1 MIYTYKPQGVCSR
14 EIQLEVEEGIVKKLM
29 VVGGCNGNL
38 QGISK
43 LVEGMNIE
51 EVINRLKGIDCN
63 RKRNILSRPNS
74 KSIRRD
80 VACSKIR
87 KEGVYMKK
95 FENVAANEKNPK
107 WENMVKREKEFKKK
121 IGDIRTDFERDYTR
135 VLYSTAYRRLKH
147 QNQIYFSPKSDHICT
162 RIEHVNYVESISY
175 TIANTLGLNT
185 ELTKAISI
193 AHDLGHSPFGHQGE
207 KVLNEIS
214 KREIGETFW
223 HEKNGLNS
231 VDNLILLENH
241 DGDRINLNLT
251 YAVRDGIISHCGEV
265 NDKVLFPRK
274 EAVNLNTYT
283 KPNEYMPYTWEA
295 CVVKLADR
303 ISYIGRDLEDSL
315 SVQTLSKEQIKELD
329 KILNL
334 GKNMNNTNIISTL
347 IRDLCENSSPEE
359 GLKFSNEKVELLDKM
374 NEFCI
379 KNIYTNEKIESANRY
394 FKLVLEEIYRTL
406 YNRYDGVNTI
416 KKLKQDERKY
426 PNLISGFIMWLE
438 TYIKNSKGINKKLFD
453 LNSEKDYARAII
465 YYISGMTDKYAID
478 MYNEII
484 SF

>member
-1 MIYTYKPQGVCSR
+1 
-14 EIQLEVEEGIVKKLM
+14 
-29 VVGGCNGNL
+29 
-38 QGISK
+38 
-43 LVEGMNIE
+43 
-51 EVINRLKGIDCN
+51 
-63 RKRNILSRPNS
+63 
-74 KSIRRD
+74 
-80 VACSKIR
+80 
-87 KEGVYMKK
+87 MKK
-95 FENVAANEKNPK
+95 FKNVAANEKNPK
-107 WENMVKREKEFKKK
+107 WENMIKREKEFRKK

-147 QNQIYFSPKSDHICT
+147 KNQIYFSPKSDHICT

-193 AHDLGHSPFGHQGE
+193 SHDLGHSPFGHQGE

-223 HEKNGLNS
+223 HERNGLNA

-241 DGDRINLNLT
+241 DGHRINLNLT

-265 NDKVLFPRK
+265 NDKVVFPRK
-274 EAVNLNTYT
+274 EAIDLSTYT
-283 KPNEYMPYTWEA
+283 RPNEYMPYTWEA

-315 SVQTLSKEQIKELD
+315 SVQTLNKDQVKELD
-329 KILNL
+329 KIINL
-334 GKNMNNTNIISTL
+334 EKSMNNTNIISTL

-359 GLKFSNEKVELLDKM
+359 GLKFSNEKVELLDKI
-374 NEFCI
+374 NDFCI
-379 KNIYTNEKIESANRY
+379 KNIYTNEKVESANRY

-406 YNRYDGVNTI
+406 YSRYDEVNTI
-416 KKLKQDERKY
+416 NKLKQDEKKY
-426 PNLISGFIMWLE
+426 PNLINGFIMWIE
-438 TYIKNSKGINKKLFD
+438 TYIKSDKGINKKLFD
-453 LNSEKDYARAII
+453 LNNKKDYAKAII

>member
-1 MIYTYKPQGVCSR
+1 
-14 EIQLEVEEGIVKKLM
+14 
-29 VVGGCNGNL
+29 
-38 QGISK
+38 
-43 LVEGMNIE
+43 
-51 EVINRLKGIDCN
+51 
-63 RKRNILSRPNS
+63 
-74 KSIRRD
+74 
-80 VACSKIR
+80 
-87 KEGVYMKK
+87 MKK

-107 WENMVKREKEFKKK
+107 WENMIKREKEFRKK

-147 QNQIYFSPKSDHICT
+147 KNQIYFSPKSDHICT

-193 AHDLGHSPFGHQGE
+193 SHDLGHSPFGHQGE

-223 HEKNGLNS
+223 HERNGLNA

-241 DGDRINLNLT
+241 DGHRINLNLT

-265 NDKVLFPRK
+265 NDKVVFPRK
-274 EAVNLNTYT
+274 EAIDLSTYT
-283 KPNEYMPYTWEA
+283 RPNEYMPYTWEA

-315 SVQTLSKEQIKELD
+315 SVQTLNKDQVKELD
-329 KILNL
+329 KIINL
-334 GKNMNNTNIISTL
+334 EKSMNNTNIISTL

-359 GLKFSNEKVELLDKM
+359 GLKFSNEKVELLDKI
-374 NEFCI
+374 NDFCI
-379 KNIYTNEKIESANRY
+379 KNIYTNEKVESANRY

-406 YNRYDGVNTI
+406 YSRYDEVNTI
-416 KKLKQDERKY
+416 NKLKQDEKKY
-426 PNLISGFIMWLE
+426 PNLINGFIMWIE
-438 TYIKNSKGINKKLFD
+438 TYIKSDKGINKKLFD
-453 LNSEKDYARAII
+453 LNNKKDYAKAII